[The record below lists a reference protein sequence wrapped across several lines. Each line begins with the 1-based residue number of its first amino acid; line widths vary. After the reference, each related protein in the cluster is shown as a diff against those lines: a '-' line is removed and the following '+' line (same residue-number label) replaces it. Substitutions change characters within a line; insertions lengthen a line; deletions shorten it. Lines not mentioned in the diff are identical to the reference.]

1 MNFCKDCL
9 YFREYVLVGIPRSEY
24 HRCAK
29 DASFDPVTGDE
40 KMSYCGINRSTD
52 MFCGEEGKWFEP
64 RVTLTPVQEALIA
77 AQENSHE

>member
-9 YFREYVLVGIPRSEY
+9 YFREYSLGGIPRSEY

-29 DASFDPVTGDE
+29 NVTYDLVTGDE
-40 KMSYCGINRSTD
+40 TMHFCSINRSTD
-52 MFCGEEGKWFEP
+52 MYCGEEGKWFEP
-64 RVTLTPVQEALIA
+64 RVTLTPAQEALIA

>member
-1 MNFCKDCL
+1 MNFCKYCAH
-9 YFREYVLVGIPRSEY
+9 FREYVLGGIPRSEY

-29 DASFDPVTGDE
+29 NATFDPVTGE
-40 KMSYCGINRSTD
+40 EQGAYCGINRSYD
-52 MFCGEEGKWFEP
+52 PFCGKEGKWFEP

>member
-9 YFREYVLVGIPRSEY
+9 YFREYVLGGIPRSEY

-40 KMSYCGINRSTD
+40 KMSYCGINQIGRAH
-52 MFCGEEGKWFEP
+52 
-64 RVTLTPVQEALIA
+64 V
-77 AQENSHE
+77 